1 MTFTK
6 QIAAAVIAPS
16 PLVGEGISYSGPRH
30 EWVRGTSANV
40 VPRTPL
46 TRLRFATAPSP
57 TTGEGKNPSTQR
69 RYPT

>member
-30 EWVRGTSANV
+30 ESVRGTGANV

-46 TRLRFATAPSP
+46 RFAMAPSP
-57 TTGEGKNPSTQR
+57 TRGEGKYPSTQR
-69 RYPT
+69 RHPT